1 MNYVHKLLMSF
12 ICTHIINNIYFF
24 FDDFGFDNPGV
35 LHCPFGFVVLVV
47 VVVVVVVVA
56 VVDTCNSPRSI
67 SSHFLAISS
76 SLSPPFC
83 LDFCV
88 PSNLIALDIG
98 SCPNFSESWL
108 VECLGVEVSLVLV
121 SDSVMFENGLPASE
135 VSGSLVGSFTE
146 SPVG

>member
-1 MNYVHKLLMSF
+1 MNHVHKLIMSF

-24 FDDFGFDNPGV
+24 FDDLGFGNPGV
-35 LHCPFGFVVLVV
+35 LHCPFGIVVLVV

-56 VVDTCNSPRSI
+56 VVDTCNSSWSY

-76 SLSPPFC
+76 SLRQPHC

-98 SCPNFSESWL
+98 CCPNFSESEFSESFLVDSWL
-108 VECLGVEVSLVLV
+108 VECVGVEVSLVMV
-121 SDSVMFENGLPASE
+121 SDPVMFENGIL
-135 VSGSLVGSFTE
+135 
-146 SPVG
+146 

>member
-1 MNYVHKLLMSF
+1 MNHVHKLIMSF

-24 FDDFGFDNPGV
+24 FDDLGFGNPGV
-35 LHCPFGFVVLVV
+35 LHCPFGIVVLVV

-56 VVDTCNSPRSI
+56 VVDTCNSSWSY

-76 SLSPPFC
+76 SLRQPHC

-88 PSNLIALDIG
+88 PSNLIVLDIE
-98 SCPNFSESWL
+98 SCPNSSESWL
-108 VECLGVEVSLVLV
+108 AECLGDEVSLVLV
-121 SDSVMFENGLPASE
+121 SDSVIFENGLPASE

>member
-1 MNYVHKLLMSF
+1 MSF

-24 FDDFGFDNPGV
+24 FDDFGLDNPGV
-35 LHCPFGFVVLVV
+35 LTCPFGFVVLVVVEV

-56 VVDTCNSPRSI
+56 VVDTCNSPRSY
-67 SSHFLAISS
+67 SSQTLAISS
-76 SLSPPFC
+76 LLSPPNC

-108 VECLGVEVSLVLV
+108 VECVGVEVSLVMV
-121 SDSVMFENGLPASE
+121 SDPVMFENGIL
-135 VSGSLVGSFTE
+135 
-146 SPVG
+146 

>member
-1 MNYVHKLLMSF
+1 MNYVHKLIMSF
-12 ICTHIINNIYFF
+12 ICTHILNNIYLFI
-24 FDDFGFDNPGV
+24 DGLVFDNPWR
-35 LHCPFGFVVLVV
+35 LLCPFGIVVLVV

-56 VVDTCNSPRSI
+56 VVDTCNSSWSY

-76 SLSPPFC
+76 SLRQPHC

-135 VSGSLVGSFTE
+135 VSGSLIGSSTE